1 MQNYDRSEF
10 DISQIRL
17 PDNIRGIVI
26 AVVVVILVGILL
38 KSGLYTVEADSVG
51 VVLRFGKHVRTVD
64 PGLHM
69 KIPYG
74 VEAVIPVPVQ
84 RKLKEEFGFRTVAA
98 GVRTQYA
105 TRGYEEE
112 ALMLTGDLNIGS
124 VEWVVQYQIKDPVK
138 FLFRVRNARNTLR
151 DASEAVMREVVGDR
165 SVNEVLTTGRIEVGI
180 TATRALQA
188 VMDQYETGVD
198 ILLVQLQ
205 NVTPPDPVKPS
216 FNEVNQAE
224 QEKERLINEAESEY
238 QKAVPRARGEAEER
252 IQTAEGYATER
263 VNEAEGNAKRFI
275 AMHGEYVKAK
285 DVTRRR
291 LYLETMREILPGV
304 GRKIIID
311 KNQTGIL
318 PLLDLAGKE
327 VRK

>member
-1 MQNYDRSEF
+1 M
-10 DISQIRL
+10 SQIRL

-26 AVVVVILVGILL
+26 TVVAVILAIALFR
-38 KSGLYTVEADSVG
+38 SGLYTIEADSVG

-64 PGLHM
+64 PGLHF

-74 VEAVIPVPVQ
+74 VETVSPIPVQ
-84 RKLKEEFGFRTVAA
+84 RKLKEEFGFRTLEA
-98 GVRTQYA
+98 GVRTQYSSQ
-105 TRGYEEE
+105 GYEEE
-112 ALMLTGDLNIGS
+112 TLMLTGDLNIGS

-138 FLFRVRNARNTLR
+138 FLFRVRNPRNTLR

-165 SVNEVLTTGRIEVGI
+165 SVNEVLTTGRIEVGV
-180 TATRALQA
+180 TATGILQK
-188 VMDQYETGVD
+188 VMNQYETGID

-205 NVTPPDPVKPS
+205 SVTPPDPVKPS
-216 FNEVNQAE
+216 FNEVNQSE

-238 QKAVPRARGEAEER
+238 QKAIPRARGQSEER
-252 IQTAEGYATER
+252 IQKAEGYATER
-263 VNEAEGNAKRFI
+263 INEAKGNAKRFI
-275 AMHGEYVKAK
+275 AMHGEYIKAK

-291 LYLETMREILPGV
+291 MYLETMREILPNV

-327 VRK
+327 LRK